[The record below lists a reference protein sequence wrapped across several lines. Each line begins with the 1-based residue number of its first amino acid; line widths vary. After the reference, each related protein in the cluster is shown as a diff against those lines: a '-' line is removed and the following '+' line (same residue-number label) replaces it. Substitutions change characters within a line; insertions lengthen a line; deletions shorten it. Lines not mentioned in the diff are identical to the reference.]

1 MKLLEELH
9 TQGCLRPLDLHFAN
23 WLTTQQPNMPDFL
36 VLLAAL
42 TSQQLGEGHVCI
54 DLQQLD
60 LLWADWP
67 TSLREE
73 AGRLRRKQSVA
84 QLVDHLILGDGQAA
98 ALDKGSVV
106 ALDEAPV
113 AAVDKRGVVTPLIL
127 DKGRLYLYRYW
138 QYECQVA
145 VDLLARATPAD
156 FSLPLLKE
164 KLNVLFPTR
173 AFPSSATEPDG
184 QRIAAA
190 TAVMQSLA
198 IISGGP
204 GTGKTTTITR
214 MLAIYLQMQHHQ
226 YPAKH
231 PVIRL
236 AAPTGKA
243 AARLS
248 ESISAAR
255 DSLDVSDE
263 IKEQIPDEGTTLHR
277 LLGARPGQSGF
288 KYNAD
293 NPLHLDLLVV
303 DEASM
308 IDLPLMASLLS
319 ALPPQARLILVGD
332 KEQLA
337 SVEAGSVMG
346 DLCALPKQA
355 RRSEKMTAFLQETCG
370 LVEPLA
376 FNSLP
381 FADSVAFLTHS
392 YRFSRDSG
400 IGALA
405 RAVNNGSAEQVKTVL
420 QSGYSDVQQLAVN
433 ASDNTQLIQHM
444 LVKYRSYLDTVSMH
458 APPADILKQ
467 FSDFRVLCGLRKG
480 IFGVEAL
487 NEAFEKEAESRHLIK
502 MNGRWYPGRPVMIT
516 RNDRS
521 LRLYNGDVGIALIDA
536 QTQQLK
542 VWFDQGGELVSYS
555 TSRLPQHETVF
566 AMTVHKS
573 QGSEFNEVTLVL
585 AEDAK
590 VISRELVYTGI
601 TRAKKHCSLYG
612 SFKTIVASIDK
623 ATIRMSGLAERI
635 WGRG

>member
-9 TQGCLRPLDLHFAN
+9 TQGYLRPLDLHFAH
-23 WLTTQQPNMPDFL
+23 WLTTQQPSMPDFL

-42 TSQQLGEGHVCI
+42 TSQQLGEGHVCV
-54 DLQQLD
+54 DLKQLD

-67 TSLREE
+67 TTLREE
-73 AGRLRRKQSVA
+73 ARLLRGKQSVA
-84 QLVDHLILGDGQAA
+84 QLVDHLILGDGQA
-98 ALDKGSVV
+98 V
-106 ALDEAPV
+106 ALDEASVV
-113 AAVDKRGVVTPLIL
+113 ALNKSPVVTPLVL

-156 FSLPLLKE
+156 FSLPFLKE
-164 KLNVLFPTR
+164 KLNVLFPSS
-173 AFPSSATEPDG
+173 AFPSGERYQTEEAIEPDG

-226 YPAKH
+226 YPDKH

-308 IDLPLMASLLS
+308 IDLPLMAGLLS
-319 ALPPQARLILVGD
+319 ALPPKARLILVGD

-355 RRSEKMTAFLQETCG
+355 RRSHKMAACLQETCG
-370 LVEPLA
+370 LTESLA
-376 FNSLP
+376 LNALP
-381 FADSVAFLTHS
+381 FADSVAFLTRS
-392 YRFSRDSG
+392 YRFSMDSG

-420 QSGYSDVQQLAVN
+420 QSGYSDVQRLSVN
-433 ASDNTQLIQHM
+433 TSDNSQLIQHM
-444 LVKYRSYLDTVSMH
+444 LVKYRSYLDTVSMN
-458 APPADILKQ
+458 APPADILKR

-480 IFGVEAL
+480 IFGVETL

-521 LRLYNGDVGIALIDA
+521 LRLYNGDVGIALTDA

-601 TRAKKHCSLYG
+601 TRAKKYCSLYG
-612 SFKTIVASIDK
+612 SFKTIAASIDK
-623 ATIRMSGLAERI
+623 VTIRMSGLAERI
-635 WGRG
+635 WDRG

>member
-1 MKLLEELH
+1 MKLLDELNA
-9 TQGCLRPLDLHFAN
+9 QGYLRPLDIHFAV
-23 WLTTQQPNMPDFL
+23 WLTKQQPNMPDFL

-54 DLQQLD
+54 DLEQLD
-60 LLWADWP
+60 LLWSAWP
-67 TSLREE
+67 VSLREE
-73 AGRLRRKQSVA
+73 AERLRGEQSIDK
-84 QLVDHLILGDGQAA
+84 LVDQLILGAGHS
-98 ALDKGSVV
+98 ALEVQP
-106 ALDEAPV
+106 A
-113 AAVDKRGVVTPLIL
+113 VTPLVL

-138 QYECQVA
+138 RYECQVA
-145 VDLLARATPAD
+145 ADLLARATPAD
-156 FSLPLLKE
+156 ISLPFLKE
-164 KLNVLFPTR
+164 KLDALF
-173 AFPSSATEPDG
+173 SSNELQQGAAIEPDG

-214 MLAIYLQMQHHQ
+214 MLAIYLQMQHHK
-226 YPAKH
+226 YPDKH

-255 DSLDVSDE
+255 DSLGVSDD
-263 IKEQIPDEGTTLHR
+263 IKKQIPDEGTTLHR
-277 LLGARPGQSGF
+277 LLGARPGQAVF

-319 ALPPQARLILVGD
+319 ALPPHARLILVGD

-355 RRSEKMTAFLQETCG
+355 RRSQQMAGFLLDTCG
-370 LVEPLA
+370 LPESLNPNVLA
-376 FNSLP
+376 
-381 FADSVAFLTHS
+381 FADSVAFLTRS
-392 YRFSRDSG
+392 YRFAMDSG

-405 RAVNNGSAEQVKTVL
+405 RAVNEGSAEQVKTVL
-420 QSGYSDVQQLAVN
+420 QSGYSDVQQMSVN
-433 ASDNTQLIQHM
+433 TSDNTQLIQHM
-444 LVKYRSYLDTVSMH
+444 LVKYRGYLDAVNMNAS
-458 APPADILKQ
+458 PADMLKK

-480 IFGVEAL
+480 FFGVETL
-487 NEAFEKEAESRHLIK
+487 NEAFEHEAESRHLIK

-521 LRLYNGDVGIALIDA
+521 LRLYNGDVGIALIDE

-601 TRAKKHCSLYG
+601 TRAKKYCSLYG
-612 SFKTIVASIDK
+612 SLKIIAASINK
-623 ATIRMSGLAERI
+623 PTVRMSGLAARI
-635 WGRG
+635 WGNE

>member
-1 MKLLEELH
+1 MKLLDELH
-9 TQGCLRPLDLHFAN
+9 AQGYLRPLDIHFAV
-23 WLTTQQPNMPDFL
+23 WLTKQQPNMPDFL

-54 DLQQLD
+54 DLEQLD
-60 LLWADWP
+60 LLWSPWP
-67 TSLREE
+67 VNLREE
-73 AGRLRRKQSVA
+73 AERLKDEQSIA
-84 QLVDHLILGDGQAA
+84 QLVDQLILGAGYG
-98 ALDKGSVV
+98 ALEVKS
-106 ALDEAPV
+106 A
-113 AAVDKRGVVTPLIL
+113 VTPLVL

-138 QYECQVA
+138 RYECQVA
-145 VDLLARATPAD
+145 ADLLARATPAD
-156 FSLPLLKE
+156 ISLPFLKE
-164 KLNVLFPTR
+164 KLDVLFSSNEL
-173 AFPSSATEPDG
+173 PSSALQQGGAAIEPDG
-184 QRIAAA
+184 QRMAAA

-226 YPAKH
+226 YPDKH

-255 DSLDVSDE
+255 DSLRVSDD
-263 IKEQIPDEGTTLHR
+263 IKKQIPDEGTTLHR
-277 LLGARPGQSGF
+277 LLGARPGQAVF

-308 IDLPLMASLLS
+308 IDLPLMAGLLS
-319 ALPPQARLILVGD
+319 ALPPHARLILVGD

-355 RRSEKMTAFLQETCG
+355 RRSDNMAAFLQESCG
-370 LVEPLA
+370 LHEPLA
-376 FNSLP
+376 SNEHLSSLP
-381 FADSVAFLTHS
+381 FADSVAFLTRS
-392 YRFSRDSG
+392 YRFSMDSG

-420 QSGYSDVQQLAVN
+420 LSGYSDLQQLSVN
-433 ASDNTQLIQHM
+433 AADNTQLIQHM
-444 LVKYRSYLDTVSMH
+444 LVKYRGYLDAVGMDAS
-458 APPADILKQ
+458 PADILKK

-487 NEAFEKEAESRHLIK
+487 NDAFEKEAERRQLIK
-502 MNGRWYPGRPVMIT
+502 MNGRWYSGRPVMIT

-521 LRLYNGDVGIALIDA
+521 LRLYNGDVGIARMDE

-555 TSRLPQHETVF
+555 TSRLPQHESVF

-573 QGSEFNEVTLVL
+573 QGSEFNEITLVL

-612 SFKTIVASIDK
+612 SLKTITASIDK
-623 ATIRMSGLAERI
+623 PTIRMSGLAARI
-635 WGRG
+635 WGNE

>member
-1 MKLLEELH
+1 MKLVEALYS
-9 TQGCLRPLDLHFAN
+9 QGYLRPLDVHFAH
-23 WLTTQQPNMPDFL
+23 WLTGQQPSMPDFL

-54 DLQQLD
+54 DLKQLD
-60 LLWADWP
+60 PLWSSWSLL
-67 TSLREE
+67 LREE
-73 AGRLRRKQSVA
+73 AERHRSKQSID
-84 QLVDHLILGDGQAA
+84 QLVDQFILGDGKV
-98 ALDKGSVV
+98 L
-106 ALDEAPV
+106 
-113 AAVDKRGVVTPLIL
+113 TPLVL

-138 QYECQVA
+138 QFECQVA
-145 VDLLARATPAD
+145 ADLLSRATLGD
-156 FSLPLLKE
+156 FSSPFLKE
-164 KLNVLFPTR
+164 KLDALFS
-173 AFPSSATEPDG
+173 FSEPSSGRPHDGDEISEPDG

-214 MLAIYLQMQHHQ
+214 MLAIYLQMQHHK
-226 YPAKH
+226 YPDKH
-231 PVIRL
+231 SVIRL

-263 IKEQIPDEGTTLHR
+263 IKKQIPDEGTTLHR
-277 LLGARPGQSGF
+277 LLGARPGQTKF

-308 IDLPLMASLLS
+308 IDLPLMASLLA

-346 DLCALPKQA
+346 DLCALPKHA
-355 RRSEKMTAFLQETCG
+355 GRSKKMTALLQDACG
-370 LVEPLA
+370 LSDSSALNAV
-376 FNSLP
+376 P
-381 FADSVAFLTHS
+381 FADSVAFLTRS
-392 YRFSRDSG
+392 YRFSMDSG

-405 RAVNNGSAEQVKTVL
+405 RAVNNGSAEQVKAVL
-420 QSGYSDVQQLAVN
+420 QAGFGDLQQLTVN
-433 ASDNTQLIQHM
+433 TADSSQLIQHM
-444 LVKYRSYLDTVSMH
+444 LAKYQGYLDAVVANAS
-458 APPADILKQ
+458 PADVLKR
-467 FSDFRVLCGLRKG
+467 FSDFRILCGLRKG
-480 IFGVEAL
+480 IFGVEML
-487 NEAFEKEAESRHLIK
+487 NEAFEREAERRHLIK
-502 MNGRWYPGRPVMIT
+502 MNGRWYAGRPVMIT

-521 LRLYNGDVGIALIDA
+521 LRLYNGDVGIALPDKK
-536 QTQQLK
+536 TQQMK
-542 VWFDQGGELVSYS
+542 VWFDQGGVLVSYS

-585 AEDAK
+585 AEGAK

-601 TRAKKHCSLYG
+601 TRAKKYCTLFGSL
-612 SFKTIVASIDK
+612 KTITASIEK
-623 ATIRMSGLAERI
+623 PTVRMSGLAARI
-635 WGRG
+635 WGCE